1 MARFDL
7 ENYETVADRITRF
20 WSEYPNGRIETKME
34 YISESGKQFV
44 VRAKV
49 YKDASS
55 LESRTD
61 RPDATGY
68 AEEHFSDRGPNETS
82 PLENCETSAIGR
94 ALANAGY
101 APKGKRPSREEM
113 TKVERASKPGIH
125 AELKT
130 RLAVTHPNPEDRKF
144 FLEATVGRQLAG
156 ISELTET
163 EVQNILNTLTSK
175 ETTNG

>member
-1 MARFDL
+1 MPNFNLADYEPVEVRLARFWEEHPKGRVITDI
-7 ENYETVADRITRF
+7 VKADA
-20 WSEYPNGRIETKME
+20 G
-34 YISESGKQFV
+34 QFIV
-44 VRAKV
+44 KAYLFREEEAEPM
-49 YKDASS
+49 S
-55 LESRTD
+55 
-61 RPDATGY
+61 TGY
-68 AEEHFSDRGPNETS
+68 AEEVVTTRGVNQTS
-82 PLENCETSAIGR
+82 ALENCETSAIGR